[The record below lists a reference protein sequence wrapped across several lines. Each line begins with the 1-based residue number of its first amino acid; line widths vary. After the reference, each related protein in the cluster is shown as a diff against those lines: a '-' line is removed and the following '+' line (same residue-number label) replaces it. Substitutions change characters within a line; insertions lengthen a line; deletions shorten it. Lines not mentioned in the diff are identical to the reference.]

1 MIIQTTLTRDEC
13 FLIKQLL
20 PIWKNYVDGFVFM
33 VDSRTTDDTREYLHS
48 NKELYNILEI
58 IEHNF
63 NESPPHEAETYG
75 RQKMFDAAYKYSNK
89 IICLDTDEYIDGVL
103 NKKELEEILDSEK
116 NTVFLLKW
124 IQYTNK
130 NEIRI
135 DGPWA
140 NNFKDRIGVYSCDVK
155 FTKKPSH
162 SSHLPDLQK
171 SNNLKIIEKYFDPKK
186 LFIAHLQWLDKKT
199 VGVKQYYWKVWD
211 YVQHKLHKVNII
223 DRNEYDKSIN
233 NFVWKNITFEY
244 PLKVEED
251 VFKKQNIKEN
261 TKLKFII
268 DQTQT
273 HNIPNL
279 GDWGIG
285 IYDYAINSKK

>member
-20 PIWKNYVDGFVFM
+20 PIWKKYVDGFIFM
-33 VDSRTTDDTREYLHS
+33 VDSRTTDDTREYLQN
-48 NKELYNILEI
+48 NKELFNILEI

-63 NESPPHEAETYG
+63 AESPPHESETYG
-75 RQKMFDAAYKYSNK
+75 RQKMFDTAYKYSNK

-103 NKKELEEILDSEK
+103 NKQELEEILDFET

-124 IQYTNK
+124 VQYTNK

-135 DGPWA
+135 DGPWK

-155 FTKKPSH
+155 FTKKASH

-171 SNNLKIIEKYFDPKK
+171 SNNSKISEKYFDPNK

-211 YVQHKLHKVNII
+211 YVQHKLHEVNII

-233 NFVWKNITFEY
+233 NFIWENIIFEY

-251 VFKKQNIKEN
+251 IFKKQNIKEN
-261 TKLKFII
+261 TKLKFIV
-268 DQTQT
+268 DQTQIY
-273 HNIPNL
+273 NIPNL
-279 GDWGIG
+279 GDWGMG